1 MKKIKTSDI
10 ISGSAMPFKSGSL
23 EHLQNAYTET
33 IKDLNKAYWAG
44 DDKDSKPM
52 ALYGV
57 ENTGSG
63 STYTISAGALVLS
76 TSNEVFQCDAQ
87 TVVVSVGQ
95 VLVGTITT
103 TYFTA
108 TNADPVTFS
117 DSTSNYVHEIRK
129 IVWSSAASGSG
140 DLNYSD
146 LRFRNSFDNAAT
158 WGISGDLNTWS
169 LGTGSVTTNILIEG
183 KKGTLFFEAL
193 NTSTG
198 GSNNYLK
205 LTMTALPTNIKV
217 NSYAICN
224 INTGSSDEPGMVTA
238 DAGTKTFNIIRF
250 NSSFGTYT
258 NTLDIRGQIVFE
270 LA

>member
-10 ISGSAMPFKSGSL
+10 IAGSAMPLKSGSL

-33 IKDLNKAYWAG
+33 IKDLNKAYWSG
-44 DDKDSKPM
+44 FQKDAKPM
-52 ALYGV
+52 ALYGC

-63 STYTISAGALVLS
+63 STFTISAGALVLS
-76 TSNEVFQCDAQ
+76 NSNEVFQCDAQ

-95 VLVGTITT
+95 VLIGTITT
-103 TYFTA
+103 TYYTA

-117 DSTSNYVHEIRK
+117 DLTSNYVHEIRK

-146 LRFRNSFDNAAT
+146 LVYRNAFDTSRWVSIA
-158 WGISGDLNTWS
+158 GDLTLWS
-169 LGTGSVTTNILIEG
+169 LGTGSFNAQVLIEG
-183 KKGTLFFEAL
+183 KKGTLFFEAN
-193 NTSTG
+193 NTSTAG
-198 GSNNYLK
+198 GNNFLK
-205 LTMTALPTNIKV
+205 ITMDLPTNIKR
-217 NSYAICN
+217 NSYNPCYLNLAG
-224 INTGSSDEPGMVTA
+224 TDEIGIVTA
-238 DAGTKTFNIIRF
+238 DDATKTFTIIRQ

-258 NTLDIRGQIVFE
+258 NNLDVKGQITFE